1 VIKFFCLSLLVFVV
15 VPLSCSVQDT
25 PATGDANTEV
35 LRDTTIQIVVG
46 GDMMSHKPQVTA
58 AWNVS
63 NQRYEYEHWFQFVK
77 PTIETADL
85 AIANLETT
93 LSGEP
98 YTGYPCFSAPDAFAF
113 DLKRVGFD
121 VLVTA
126 NNHVAD
132 KGKRGIE
139 RTIRVLDSFDIKH
152 TGSYRTQQ
160 ERDSLHPLIIDVKG
174 VKVAILSYTYSTNGL
189 PVSKPNVVDLID
201 DSIMAKDIARARAK
215 GAELVIPIMHWGN
228 EYQTVEHPIQSRTA
242 SFLASKGVDAI
253 VGMHPHVLQPIRYIK
268 TKTDSVPVVYS
279 LGNFVAN
286 MRDRYQ
292 NGGAMI
298 KITAKRTNGRTMVTA
313 FEDIPFYVYKGSI
326 SANTTS
332 KSVSLCH
339 GFYCIPE
346 SAAHLLPGRAE
357 ATQFF
362 DDARRILRG
371 SSKRYSSARD
381 L

>member
-1 VIKFFCLSLLVFVV
+1 MIRAFCLSLLVFVV

-25 PATGDANTEV
+25 SGTADAGSGV
-35 LRDTTIQIVVG
+35 SSDSTISIVVG

-58 AWNVS
+58 AWNES
-63 NQRYEYEHWFQFVK
+63 TKRYEYEHWFQFVK

-98 YTGYPCFSAPDAFAF
+98 YTGYPCFSAPDAFAY

-139 RTIRVLDSFDIKH
+139 RTIRTLDSFDIKH

-160 ERDSLHPLIIDVKG
+160 ERDSLNPLIITVKG
-174 VKVAILSYTYSTNGL
+174 IKVAILSYTYSTNGL

-201 DSIMAKDIARARAK
+201 DSVMARDIAKARAK
-215 GAELVIPIMHWGN
+215 GADLVIPIMHWGH
-228 EYQTVEHPIQSRTA
+228 EYQTVEHPTQSRTA

-268 TKTDSVPVVYS
+268 TITDNVPVVYS

-298 KITAKRTNGRTMVTA
+298 KITAKRTNGRTSVTA
-313 FEDIPFYVYKGSI
+313 FEDIPFYVYKGSLTANI
-326 SANTTS
+326 SS
-332 KSVSLCH
+332 KSVSLRH

-346 SAAHLLPGRAE
+346 SASSILPLKTE
-357 ATQFF
+357 AAQFF

-371 SSKRYSSARD
+371 QTKK
-381 L
+381 